1 MRIIS
6 HRIIVEYYKKHTD
19 TKNVLELWYHTVKA
33 AEWKNVDD
41 IKQYFNSVDN
51 IGNKRYVFNIKGNKY
66 RIVAKILFIQRIVY
80 IRFIG
85 THAEYDKIDC
95 STI

>member
-6 HRIIVEYYKKHTD
+6 HRTVVKYYEKHAD
-19 TKNVLELWYHTVKA
+19 AKDVLELWYHTVKA
-33 AEWKNVDD
+33 VEWKNIED
-41 IKQYFNSVDN
+41 IKQYFHSVDA

-66 RIVAKILFIQRIVY
+66 RIVAKILFIQQIVY

-95 STI
+95 TTI